1 VERVADEVAERAG
14 VRGRAAE
21 GERQARGDFRFRHT
35 LQVRFRDCDPMRHAN
50 NAVYFTYLEQAR
62 FAYWREVIRIPHDET
77 RSFILA
83 RAECDYKSAAL
94 PGESLDVWIRTSSVG
109 RSSFAFEYEIAGA
122 DGRLVAIARSVQV
135 MFDYAANRSLPVPD
149 DLVALLE
156 AFEGQTLRA
165 RANRE

>member
-1 VERVADEVAERAG
+1 MEQVTDDVVKPGADVAPRSGDAAG
-14 VRGRAAE
+14 RK
-21 GERQARGDFRFRHT
+21 ARDGFRFCHT

-94 PGESLDVWIRTSSVG
+94 PGEWLDVWIRTVSIG
-109 RSSFAFEYEIAGA
+109 RSSFTFGYEIAASG
-122 DGRLVAIARSVQV
+122 GRLVAAAQSVQV
-135 MFDYAANRSLPVPD
+135 MFDYAASRSLPVPD

-156 AFEGQTLRA
+156 GYEGRRLRA
-165 RANRE
+165 